1 MPQPSVPPPSPYI
14 PPGPIAAKVQPL
26 DAHTVESTPAQSL
39 TVAPDI
45 APPALIESNSL
56 EVAPLQEVSLETA
69 PRLDEFLTPAK
80 DATALVSPQEG
91 LEVSAPIAPSPPT
104 HLRVQARDG
113 ESFEFDITAPDTAPD
128 TVPDTMPDSELE
140 EPESEQ
146 PAPIPQS
153 KPTPNP
159 LDVVEIN
166 ADRQEFDQIRQIVT
180 ATGNVIVRF
189 ARGVLTGDR
198 VRVNLRNR
206 VVVGDGDVAMRR
218 GDQVFR
224 GEAFEY
230 QMVQDAGVIYQ
241 ARGEVNQRTSARDW
255 ELTRETAA
263 QLPDRPLSDRL
274 LSQQPIQGVQPDGG
288 YQFTVGG
295 GGGGLTGVV
304 PGVQGS
310 VDRFRF
316 EAERV
321 EFDSQGWQAQ
331 NVRLTND
338 PFSPPE
344 LELQAEEAT
353 FSALTPYSDELR
365 IKKGRLVF
373 DQSFSLPT
381 FPNRFVFDRREEAN
395 QFGLFNIGLDDSERG
410 GLFIERQFTLFDD
423 GQFRWTVTPQYF
435 VQRAIFDEGF
445 VDPDS
450 FGVRTSVTGR
460 FDERTTLIGTAA
472 LTSLD
477 FGKLD
482 SRLRASVRAAHL
494 IGPLERPHRLALEY
508 SYRDR
513 LFNGSL
519 GFQTVQSNIGL
530 VITSP
535 TYTLWDTGITLSYQ
549 GGIQTINADTDR
561 PELIRPNRNNNRTIL
576 TRSQTAAFLGKSFP
590 IWQGKT
596 LPATRDQG
604 LRYTSRPV
612 QPFVSLSTGLSGVS
626 SFYSNGD
633 RQQSISGSVTL
644 QGQFGHFSR
653 PWLDYTGFNISY
665 SQTVFGGQSPF
676 LFDRIADAKTLSFG
690 ITQQIYGPFRIGI
703 QSSINL
709 DTSQEIST
717 NYTLEYSRRT
727 HNISLIY
734 NPVVGLGA
742 FSLRVGSFNWI
753 GSGDPFG
760 GSGVRPV
767 TDGVVGD

>member
-1 MPQPSVPPPSPYI
+1 M
-14 PPGPIAAKVQPL
+14 
-26 DAHTVESTPAQSL
+26 
-39 TVAPDI
+39 
-45 APPALIESNSL
+45 
-56 EVAPLQEVSLETA
+56 
-69 PRLDEFLTPAK
+69 
-80 DATALVSPQEG
+80 
-91 LEVSAPIAPSPPT
+91 
-104 HLRVQARDG
+104 
-113 ESFEFDITAPDTAPD
+113 
-128 TVPDTMPDSELE
+128 
-140 EPESEQ
+140 
-146 PAPIPQS
+146 
-153 KPTPNP
+153 
-159 LDVVEIN
+159 EIN
-166 ADRQEFDQIRQIVT
+166 ADHQEYDQVRQIVT

-198 VRVNLRNR
+198 MRVNLRNR
-206 VVVGDGDVAMRR
+206 VIVGDGDVAMRR
-218 GDQVFR
+218 GEQVFR
-224 GEAFEY
+224 GESFEY

-241 ARGEVNQRTSARDW
+241 AQGEVNQRTSARDW

-263 QLPDRPLSDRL
+263 QLADRPLSDRL
-274 LSQQPIQGVQPDGG
+274 ISQQPLQGVQPDRSLD
-288 YQFTVGG
+288 FTVGG
-295 GGGGLTGVV
+295 GGGGITGAI
-304 PGVQGS
+304 PGVRGS

-321 EFDSQGWQAQ
+321 DFDSQGWQAQ

-344 LELQAEEAT
+344 LEIQAEQAT

-373 DQSFSLPT
+373 DQGFSLPT
-381 FPNRFVFDRREEAN
+381 YPNRVVFDRREGAN

-410 GLFIERQFTLFDD
+410 GLFIERQFTLFNN

-450 FGVRTSVTGR
+450 FGVRTSLTGR
-460 FDERTTLIGTAA
+460 FDERTTLTGSAA

-482 SRLRASVRAAHL
+482 SRLRASVRANHL
-494 IGPLERPHRLALEY
+494 IGPLTRPHRLALEY

-519 GFQTVQSNIGL
+519 GFQTVQSNLGL

-576 TRSQTAAFLGKSFP
+576 TRTQTAAFLGKGFP
-590 IWQGKT
+590 IWQGKA
-596 LPATRDQG
+596 LPATPDQG

-612 QPFVSLSTGLSGVS
+612 QPFVSLSTGLNGVS

-633 RQQSISGSVTL
+633 RQQSISGGVTL

-653 PWLDYTGFNISY
+653 PWLDYTGFNIGY
-665 SQTVFGGQSPF
+665 GQTIFGGQSPF
-676 LFDRIADAKTLSFG
+676 LFDRIADARTLSFG

-742 FSLRVGSFNWI
+742 FTLRVGSFNWI

>member
-1 MPQPSVPPPSPYI
+1 MSQPSVPPPSPYLPPVPI
-14 PPGPIAAKVQPL
+14 PAKVQPL
-26 DAHTVESTPAQSL
+26 SDQGVDSIPPGL
-39 TVAPDI
+39 MVVADI
-45 APPALIESNSL
+45 APPMAIESNPL
-56 EVAPLQEVSLETA
+56 VIAPATVVGSEDIDLETA
-69 PRLDEFLTPAK
+69 PRLDKFLTQPQA
-80 DATALVSPQEG
+80 AQALDLPEAAITPPQ
-91 LEVSAPIAPSPPT
+91 
-104 HLRVQARDG
+104 HLRVQSRDG
-113 ESFEFDITAPDTAPD
+113 ETVEFDITAPEADPD
-128 TVPDTMPDSELE
+128 AEPDPEADPA
-140 EPESEQ
+140 EPS
-146 PAPIPQS
+146 APIPQT

-166 ADRQEFDQIRQIVT
+166 ADRQDYDQVRQIVT

-198 VRVNLRNR
+198 IRVNLRNR
-206 VVVGDGDVAMRR
+206 VVVGDGDVVMRR
-218 GDQVFR
+218 GEQVFR
-224 GEAFEY
+224 GESFEY
-230 QMVQDAGVIYQ
+230 QMVQDQGVIYQ

-263 QLPDRPLSDRL
+263 QLADRPLSDRL
-274 LSQQPIQGVQPDGG
+274 VAQQPIQGVEPDDNFD
-288 YQFTVGG
+288 FTVGG
-295 GGGGLTGVV
+295 GGGGLIGAI
-304 PGVQGS
+304 PGVRGS

-316 EAERV
+316 EAERM

-344 LELQAEEAT
+344 LEIQAEQAT

-365 IKKGRLVF
+365 IQKGRLVF
-373 DQSFSLPT
+373 DQGFSLPT
-381 FPNRFVFDRREEAN
+381 FPNRVVFNRREETN
-395 QFGLFNIGLDDSERG
+395 QFGGLFNLGLDDSERG
-410 GLFIERQFTLFDD
+410 GLFIERQFALFDN

-450 FGVRTSVTGR
+450 FGVRTTVTGQ
-460 FDERTTLIGTAA
+460 FDERTSVIGTAA

-494 IGPLERPHRLALEY
+494 IGPLERPHRLGLEY

-519 GFQTVQSNIGL
+519 GFQTVQSNVGL

-561 PELIRPNRNNNRTIL
+561 PALIRPNRNNSRTIL
-576 TRSQTAAFLGKSFP
+576 TRTQTAAFLGKAFP
-590 IWQGKT
+590 LWQGKA
-596 LPATRDQG
+596 LPATPDQG

-612 QPFVSLSTGLSGVS
+612 QPFVSLSTGLNGVS

-633 RQQSISGSVTL
+633 RQQSLSGGITL
-644 QGQFGHFSR
+644 QGQFGQFSR
-653 PWLDYTGFNISY
+653 PMFDYTGFNIGY
-665 SQTVFGGQSPF
+665 GQTVFGGQSPF

-690 ITQQIYGPFRIGI
+690 ITQQIYGPFRVGI

-717 NYTLEYSRRT
+717 NYTIEYSRRT
-727 HNISLIY
+727 HSIAVIY

-742 FSLRVGSFNWI
+742 LTLRVGSFNWI